1 MSTQDQQ
8 FFDNFTLVMGGLVAV
23 AVAILILALFQGGD
37 SQREARM
44 ADSAYQ
50 TQVLE
55 RIQPLGRA
63 RLPGDEADAAQ
74 VAAPVAAAQPVA
86 TVKTGPQVYN
96 EACVACHGNGI
107 GGAPKLG
114 DTAAWGPRIAQ
125 GLPVI
130 QGHALEGY
138 TGSQGYMPPKGGRVD
153 LSDEEILEAVD
164 YMLGESS

>member
-8 FFDNFTLVMGGLVAV
+8 FFDTFTLVMGGLVAV
-23 AVAILILALFQGGD
+23 AVAILILALFEGGD

-44 ADSAYQ
+44 ADTAYQ
-50 TQVLE
+50 EQVLA
-55 RIQPLGRA
+55 RIRPLGRV

-74 VAAPVAAAQPVA
+74 AAVSVTAAQPVA

-114 DTAAWGPRIAQ
+114 DSGAWAPRIAQ

-138 TGSQGYMPPKGGRVD
+138 TGDLGYMPPKGGRVD
-153 LSDEEILEAVD
+153 LSDEEILGAVD
-164 YMLGESS
+164 YMLQESG

>member
-1 MSTQDQQ
+1 
-8 FFDNFTLVMGGLVAV
+8 MGGLVAV

-44 ADSAYQ
+44 ADPAYQ
-50 TQVLE
+50 AQVME
-55 RIQPLGRA
+55 RIRPLGRV
-63 RLPGDEADAAQ
+63 RLPGDESEAAQ
-74 VAAPVAAAQPVA
+74 ASAPVTAAQPVA

-114 DTAAWGPRIAQ
+114 DSAAWAPRLTQ

-138 TGSQGYMPPKGGRVD
+138 TGDQGYMPPKGGRVD
-153 LSDEEILEAVD
+153 LSDEEILGAVD
-164 YMLGESS
+164 YMLAESS